1 MAVQIGHASIDERGR
16 ISGGLPGDQTG
27 KEVCVRDWYRHPWN
41 VLLVCTDKALAARA
55 AEYMRAICADDDF
68 GYDQST
74 RGTGFLS
81 ILRASGI
88 VRNAAKGSFDCS
100 SLVASCYKLAGL
112 NINSGCTTRNLRAAL
127 LQTGKFVAY
136 TDQEHIDSDIYAEVG
151 AIYLKEGQHVVMAL
165 QNGANINVQAPQP
178 TPTPVQNPNPV
189 PGKPSYVVG
198 NVYTLVT
205 ELRVRTGAGTGNAAK
220 KHSQLTPDGRNH
232 DRDKDGALDYG
243 TKVTCKEVKNVGN
256 DIWIRTPSGWLA
268 AYYQGQVFIK

>member
-27 KEVCVRDWYRHPWN
+27 REICVRSWYRHPWN

-68 GYDQST
+68 GYDQPT

-81 ILRASGI
+81 ILRSG
-88 VRNAAKGSFDCS
+88 RNIKKAAKGSFDCS

-112 NINSGCTTRNLRAAL
+112 NVNTGCTTRNLRAAL
-127 LQTGKFVAY
+127 LATGKFVAY
-136 TDQEHIDSDIYAEVG
+136 TDLEHINSDIYAEVG
-151 AIYLKEGQHVVMAL
+151 AIYLREGQHVVMAL
-165 QNGANINVQAPQP
+165 QNGANINVQAPK
-178 TPTPVQNPNPV
+178 PVQDAKPAA
-189 PGKPSYVVG
+189 GKPSYVVG

-220 KHSQLTPDGRNH
+220 KHSQLTADGRKH
-232 DRDKDGALDYG
+232 DKDRDGALDYG
-243 TKVTCKEVKNVGN
+243 TKVTCKAVKNIGN

-268 AYYQGQVFIK
+268 AYYQGQVFTK